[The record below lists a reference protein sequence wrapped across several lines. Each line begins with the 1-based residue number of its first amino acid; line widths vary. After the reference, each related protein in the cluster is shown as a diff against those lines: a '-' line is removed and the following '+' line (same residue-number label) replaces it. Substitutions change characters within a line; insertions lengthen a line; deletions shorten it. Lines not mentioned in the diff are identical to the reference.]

1 MVFERTGESVNILF
15 CLNTLTLQD
24 FFVFFSG
31 REEVSKLINRFLLCK
46 LFQTKLF
53 LSY

>member
-15 CLNTLTLQD
+15 CLNTFTLQA
-24 FFVFFSG
+24 FVFLSG
-31 REEVSKLINRFLLCK
+31 REEVSKLINRFLPCI